1 MTKLKN
7 TKKGMAKKALSISL
21 VAAMLATSN
30 VPVWAAEFTDGT
42 DAVVEA
48 PVVEEFAAEAPVEE
62 VPATDVELQVAT
74 NGYTVETNMELSAAD
89 WNSNLIWSRKDGE
102 SADKFILEKDG
113 VPQTPTKVEIWARD
127 SKMVGEA
134 TVSDG
139 NLSAAFSSLKPTETS
154 FKEGATLTAKI
165 YVGEDVAYECTMP
178 VKAVDISNGWKLD
191 VTKNTGNYTGKAQTP
206 ELAVTNNGA
215 TATVVVNFA
224 NGTDAVNVGSYA
236 YTVQGTGSYTGTIK
250 SSNDYV
256 IRAVAATT
264 DNVLVELSGETTY
277 HGDNT
282 VPTVK
287 VTDKLAN
294 KEISSDLYTVSFTP
308 AVGKFNKDNVKV
320 QFKDAKEVKSNFTTG
335 SDIAAGCITGSFKV
349 NALDLSKLGDTY
361 TVSVADKTASTNVTI
376 DDITFTDKATG
387 EIVDST
393 KIFPTAEVVISTT
406 NNTEAGKAGTVTLT
420 SNAKDKITGTY
431 TANFNVVSNILT
443 KDQVSFP
450 KGAVLNGMAL
460 DANTT
465 VTNANNKI
473 TTELNN
479 VTYTGGE
486 VKPLEKAYEKL
497 VLTESVTTTPVELK
511 LGTDYVLEYKNN
523 TDSTEVSGKQG
534 TLTVKFI
541 GSYSGSWTHTFTI
554 KQAAA
559 NVEDKNVSYESGKN
573 TYNVEAKVVTGTKET
588 PVPASEYEVITTKA
602 GHKIGDIATGK
613 VIFRNPNYTIVGG
626 TKDNDTKCYYKE
638 INSTVVGKSLTNCT
652 GSVVGEY
659 TYIGEAITPKL
670 SVKDGNYEL
679 QLGVDYEIKTKVG
692 ENAGPAYVIVKG
704 KGNYDG
710 ELRIDYEIKKANL
723 KDAKVL
729 NATGKTVYDVSY
741 TGTAV
746 KPDVTTI
753 KIGNVTLKEY
763 DPIKKTG
770 DYKLTYDENAV
781 NVGEYT
787 FTITAVAG
795 SDKVEGTY
803 EGKFKVLP
811 NELQGKFVEK
821 VSGTE
826 VSAVLPVSKTG
837 AKYTGKEIKISD
849 FKTAY
854 VLKDNKTNTVLTE
867 GKDYK
872 LEYTNNINA
881 GKATVTAYGLGNH
894 AALDTNGKLKAIASM
909 EYYIQGTATI
919 ANNWVVKINNAE
931 YAGGLAVEP
940 EVVVVDPTT
949 KVRLVQGRD
958 YTVETSKTA
967 IETGIKASEL
977 TIKGN
982 GSFTTTDASNTK
994 LDLSSSKLTWDVVK
1008 KDLKNT
1014 EVTVSDKNV
1023 TVMNGTVMVPS
1034 SEYDVTFSEDG
1045 KTVTVTAKADS
1056 KFYTGA
1062 KEVATTG
1069 APVGKAV
1076 INEVKVVGNK
1086 ATVILEGEADDAVG
1100 YDYVISTEEDYK
1112 NGRLPDGIHKNQL
1125 STETTYQYLQK
1136 GTYYAYC
1143 HAWKKVDGK
1152 KVFGEWSNIY
1162 EFTVGATTPATPAI
1176 TNVKVSKN
1184 TVTVT
1189 YTKCKDA
1196 TGYDVVLGS
1205 AKKKVNGELRP
1216 VNYGKLVKKV
1226 TKGNVVTATFTKV
1239 PKGTYYVGLH
1249 AYNRSSVDNKKVF
1262 SPWSAT
1268 KTIKVK

>member
-1 MTKLKN
+1 MTKIKN
-7 TKKGMAKKALSISL
+7 TKKGMAKKTLSISL
-21 VAAMLATSN
+21 AVAMLATSN

-42 DAVVEA
+42 DAAFTSEVEV
-48 PVVEEFAAEAPVEE
+48 PVVEEVETPAAEA
-62 VPATDVELQVAT
+62 DVELQAAT
-74 NGYTVETNMELSAAD
+74 NGYTVDTNMELTATD
-89 WNSNLIWSRKDGE
+89 WNSTLTWARKDGE

-127 SKMVGEA
+127 SKMIGEA
-134 TVSDG
+134 TVSAG
-139 NLSAAFSSLKPTETS
+139 NLAAAFTTLEPTETA

-178 VKAVDISNGWKLD
+178 VKAVDISTGWTLD
-191 VTKNTGNYTGKAQTP
+191 VTKNTGDYTGKAQTP
-206 ELAVTNNGA
+206 ELTVKKGGD

-224 NGTDAVNVGSYA
+224 NGTDAVNVGAYA

-250 SSNDYV
+250 SNSDYN
-256 IRAVAATT
+256 ISAVTATT

-282 VPTVK
+282 IPTVK

-294 KEISSDLYTVSFTP
+294 KEIASDLYTVSFTP
-308 AVGKFNKDNVKV
+308 AVGKFNKDNVTV
-320 QFKDAKEVKSNFTTG
+320 QFKDAKEVNSNFATG
-335 SDIAAGCITGSFKV
+335 SNIAADCITGSFKV

-361 TVSVADKTASTNVTI
+361 TISVADKTANEKVSLN
-376 DDITFTDKATG
+376 DITFTDKATG

-393 KIFPTAEVVISTT
+393 KIFPTNEVDITTT

-420 SNAKDKITGTY
+420 SKVKDKITGTY
-431 TANFNVVSNILT
+431 TVNFNVVSNILT

-450 KGAVLNGMAL
+450 KGAVINGMAL

-479 VTYTGGE
+479 IVYTGSE

-497 VLTESVTTTPVELK
+497 VLTNSVTTTPVELK

-554 KQAAA
+554 KQAVAT
-559 NVEDKNVSYESGKN
+559 VEGKNVSYESGKN

-602 GHKIGDIATGK
+602 GHKIGDTATGK
-613 VIFRNPNYTIVGG
+613 VIFRNPNYTIVDG

-670 SVKDGNYEL
+670 SVKDGSYEL

-704 KGNYDG
+704 IGNYTG

-723 KDAKVL
+723 KDATVL
-729 NATGKTVYDVSY
+729 NSAGKTVYDVSY
-741 TGTAV
+741 SGTAV
-746 KPDVTTI
+746 KPDVKSV

-763 DPIKKTG
+763 DPVKKTG

-787 FTITAVAG
+787 FTITSVAG
-795 SDKVEGTY
+795 SDKVEGTF

-811 NELQGKFVEK
+811 NELQAKFVEK
-821 VSGTE
+821 ISETE
-826 VSAVLPVSKTG
+826 VGSTVLPVSKTG

-854 VLKDNKTNTVLTE
+854 VLKDKNNKVLTE

-872 LEYTNNINA
+872 LEYTNNVNA
-881 GKATVTAYGLGNH
+881 GKATVTAYGLGNY
-894 AALDTNGKLKAIASM
+894 AALDTNGKLKSIASM
-909 EYYIQGTATI
+909 EYYIQGTDTI
-919 ANNWVVKINNAE
+919 ESNWVVKINNAE

-940 EVVVVDPTT
+940 EVVIVNPTT
-949 KVRLVQGRD
+949 KARLVQGRD
-958 YTVETSKTA
+958 YTVETSKTD
-967 IETGIKASEL
+967 IETGIAASAL

-982 GSFTTTDASNTK
+982 GAFTTSDAVNTA
-994 LDLSSSKLTWDVVK
+994 LDLSGSGLKWDIVK

-1023 TVMNGTVMVPS
+1023 TVMNGTVVVPS
-1034 SEYDVTFSEDG
+1034 SEYDVEFSEDG

-1056 KFYTGA
+1056 KYYTGA
-1062 KEVATTG
+1062 KEIATTG
-1069 APVGKAV
+1069 DPVGKAT
-1076 INEVKVVGNK
+1076 ISEVKVVGNK
-1086 ATVILEGEADDAVG
+1086 VTVILEGEVDEAIG

-1112 NGRLPDGIHKNQL
+1112 NGRLPNGINKNQI
-1125 STETTYQYLQK
+1125 TTQTTYQYLQK

-1143 HAWKKVDGK
+1143 HAWKRGEDGK
-1152 KVFGEWSNIY
+1152 KIFGDWSNIY
-1162 EFTVGATTPATPAI
+1162 EFSVGATTPSKPTI
-1176 TNVKVSKN
+1176 TDVKVSGNK
-1184 TVTVT
+1184 VTVS
-1189 YTKCKDA
+1189 YTKSKYA
-1196 TGYDVVLGS
+1196 TGYDLVLGTE
-1205 AKKKVNGELRP
+1205 KRVVYGEMRP
-1216 VNYGKLVKKV
+1216 VEYGKLVKKV
-1226 TKGNVVTATFTKV
+1226 TNGDTVTATFTNV

-1249 AYNRSSVDNKKVF
+1249 AYNRTSLDNKKVF
-1262 SPWSAT
+1262 SPWSDT